1 MPLMSAIN
9 EITRPYG
16 RRPAAMHID
25 SIRLVNFRCH
35 KDLTV
40 NFNDRFNVIVAANG
54 GGKTSLLRALCAA
67 LAGPLGF
74 VGVGTPN
81 QLENDSVRL
90 DTQVHAGRF
99 RFEDAYPVDLHVQA
113 KCADHPVEWMLR
125 KESAVQPTT
134 LLGHQATVF
143 FQQWLSGANAEPLP
157 VFAFYPAGR
166 VWASS
171 QTNHLQ
177 AAVSRNSRL
186 DGYEF
191 WWDASQAASL
201 TIWLVARCL
210 ERMQT
215 ATEIGGRF
223 DDVRDDELALVNT
236 ALAVVLENFRGIRF
250 DMKRSALLV
259 EWNNGG
265 EPNLFNDLS
274 DGQRSMIFLIA
285 DIARRICLLNP
296 QLGMEALQKTHGVIL
311 IDELDVHLHPHWQRL
326 LVRGL
331 KAAFPS
337 VQFITA
343 SHSPQIIGELHPDEI
358 ILLSKEGVSHPQVSY
373 GLTSSQVLEDIMG
386 AEARTP
392 VVEDK
397 LEEIFNLIQQGLL
410 DQARASLEGLAR
422 VADDV
427 PELDKA
433 RSALKRREIIGR

>member
-1 MPLMSAIN
+1 MSEIN
-9 EITRPYG
+9 EITHPYG
-16 RRPAAMHID
+16 QRPHAMHID

-40 NFNDRFNVIVAANG
+40 DFNDRFNVIVATNG
-54 GGKTSLLRALCAA
+54 GGKTSLLRAVCAA
-67 LAGPLGF
+67 LAGPMGF
-74 VGVGTPN
+74 VGIGSPT
-81 QLENDSVRL
+81 LLDNDSARV
-90 DTQVHAGRF
+90 DTQTHAGRY
-99 RFEDAYPVDLHVQA
+99 RFEEMYPVDLQVHATSGVL
-113 KCADHPVEWMLR
+113 PFEWQFR
-125 KESAVQPTT
+125 KESAVQHAQ
-134 LLGHQATVF
+134 LLDFRAMGA

-157 VFAFYPAGR
+157 VFSFYTAGR
-166 VWASS
+166 TWAPS
-171 QTNHLQ
+171 QTSHLQ
-177 AAVSRNSRL
+177 AAVIKHSRL
-186 DGYEF
+186 DGYES
-191 WWDASQAASL
+191 WWDASQATSL
-201 TIWLVARCL
+201 SLWLVAKCL

-215 ATEIGGRF
+215 ASELGGRF
-223 DDVRDDELALVNT
+223 DDEQEDELALVNS
-236 ALAVVLENFRGIRF
+236 ALAAVLEDFRGIRF
-250 DMKRSALLV
+250 DMRRSSLLV
-259 EWNNGG
+259 EWKSRD

-296 QLGMEALQKTHGVIL
+296 QLGMDALQKTPGVIL

-358 ILLSKEGVSHPQVSY
+358 ILLSKDGVSHPQVSY
-373 GLTSSQVLEDIMG
+373 GLTSSQVLQDIMG

-397 LEEIFNLIQQGLL
+397 LEEIFNLIQLGLL
-410 DQARASLEGLAR
+410 DQARASLDGLAR
-422 VADDV
+422 VADGV